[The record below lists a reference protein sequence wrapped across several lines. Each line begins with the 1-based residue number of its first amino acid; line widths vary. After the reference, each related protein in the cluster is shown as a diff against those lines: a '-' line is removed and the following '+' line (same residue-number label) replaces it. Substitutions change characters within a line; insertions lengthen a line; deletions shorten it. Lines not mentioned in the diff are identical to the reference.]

1 VAGLLCVAVA
11 MQDAV
16 LHQDESYSTT
26 LVDIPLSLQQG
37 QLSTR
42 RLKSALPPD
51 APYQSTEPQGSKRQT
66 LLNSIPQDQLDYE
79 KDVRDLLAASLVAV
93 HAGYRGDKWC
103 HSRIALTADGSW
115 EAFMTAD
122 LAPQPSQA
130 PLPPVILAP
139 LVNNFRKPADLLN
152 AVVCNPNAAPVILS
166 VAAHNFH
173 IPSHTVFLC
182 SSIHQGSASFS
193 QSVKLL
199 LPLTISAIRPHRFD
213 LILMDPPWPNRSVRR
228 GKFYSTAENEKD
240 GPFECTVPVIRDH
253 LSGLGIVA
261 VWITNKAAVRLHVLT
276 VLADL
281 GLRLQEEWVWVKV
294 TTKGEP
300 VTALDGIWRKPYE
313 ILLLLQQQSS
323 RPTIPRRVIIAV
335 PDVHSRKPCLKN
347 LIESYLP
354 RPYRALEIFARNL
367 TAGWWSWGD
376 EVLKFQHE
384 TYWADT
390 K

>member
-1 VAGLLCVAVA
+1 VAGLLFVEVA
-11 MQDAV
+11 MQDIV
-16 LHQDESYSTT
+16 LHQDESCSTI
-26 LVDIPLSLQQG
+26 LIDIPLSLQQG
-37 QLSTR
+37 QLSTK

-51 APYQSTEPQGSKRQT
+51 APYQCTEPQGRKRQI
-66 LLNSIPQDQLDYE
+66 LLSSIPQDQLDYE
-79 KDVRDLLAASLVAV
+79 KDIRDLLATSLVAV
-93 HAGYRGDKWC
+93 HASYRGDKWC
-103 HSRIALTADGSW
+103 RPRIALTEDGSW
-115 EAFMTAD
+115 EAFMTAAD
-122 LAPQPSQA
+122 LAPQSSQA

-152 AVVCNPNAAPVILS
+152 TVVCNPNAASVILS
-166 VAAHNFH
+166 VAAHNFR

-182 SSIHQGSASFS
+182 SSINQGSAGFS
-193 QSVKLL
+193 QSAKLL
-199 LPLTISAIRPHRFD
+199 LPSTASAIRPHQFD
-213 LILMDPPWPNRSVRR
+213 LILMDPPWSNRSVRR
-228 GKFYSTAENEKD
+228 GRFYSTADGRD
-240 GPFECTVPVIRDH
+240 GPFERTVPVIRDH
-253 LSGLGIVA
+253 LSEIGIVA

-276 VLADL
+276 TLADL
-281 GLRLQEEWVWVKV
+281 GLRLQEEWVWMKV

-313 ILLLLQQQSS
+313 ILLLLQQRNS
-323 RPTIPRRVIIAV
+323 RPTVPRRVIIAV
-335 PDVHSRKPCLKN
+335 PDIHSRKPCLKN

-384 TYWADT
+384 RYWADT